1 MKKNYINPTI
11 TIVDL
16 NIEAL
21 MVCTSCNIKTL
32 NDNTGAYVQ
41 GKDITDGL
49 SSGNEVDAGG
59 YRNNLWGD

>member
-1 MKKNYINPTI
+1 MKKLYINPEI

-16 NIEAL
+16 KIDQL
-21 MVCTSCNIKTL
+21 MVQASGNLKDL
-32 NDNTGAYVQ
+32 NDNTGTYVQ
-41 GKDITDGL
+41 SKDITNGL